1 MFPLGNRCASI
12 NAGTL
17 ALIDAGIP
25 MKDFVCACSAT
36 FLEDTPLLGEP
47 GVYVCGCGWGGVSV

>member
-1 MFPLGNRCASI
+1 MDFFSPITSTYSLCFLQVIVVPAYV

-36 FLEDTPLLGEP
+36 YLDDTDAR
-47 GVYVCGCGWGGVSV
+47 